1 MDASPILCGGV
12 TVYKALKN
20 SGIRKDSWVVL
31 PGAAG
36 GLDHLAIQYARA
48 MGFRVVAI
56 DSGAKKVILCN
67 ELGAD
72 VFIDFAETSVS
83 QLSRVIAEKNMLMM
97 GPCFRMWLMLS
108 SRQPVVE
115 LTAP

>member
-72 VFIDFAETSVS
+72 VFIDFAETSNVVDAVIKATGGGAHCAIVTPA
-83 QLSRVIAEKNMLMM
+83 LSGHTPMQ
-97 GPCFRMWLMLS
+97 
-108 SRQPVVE
+108 SR
-115 LTAP
+115 